1 MRTDDSDW
9 PNMDIS
15 GPGHIFTRAHALSQ
29 NIVSNIITVNSQM
42 NKNVIT
48 QVSNSEFFIV
58 SGDN

>member
-48 QVSNSEFFIV
+48 
-58 SGDN
+58 